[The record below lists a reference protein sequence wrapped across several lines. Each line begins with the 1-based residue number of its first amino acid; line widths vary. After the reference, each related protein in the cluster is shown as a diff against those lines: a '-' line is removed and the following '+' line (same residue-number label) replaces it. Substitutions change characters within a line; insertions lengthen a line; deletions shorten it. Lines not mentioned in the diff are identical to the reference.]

1 MYTYILTEVI
11 ELAIK
16 SEYGEILTSLI
27 KSKGMS
33 QSYFYQHL
41 KIAKPYFYDI
51 VSGKVKPPPA
61 DTQIKIVKFLNLD
74 KKQMISLFDVA
85 AAERNELPLDVML
98 YLKKLENL
106 DEIRFNIDYSEI
118 LGGNV

>member
-1 MYTYILTEVI
+1 MAV
-11 ELAIK
+11 K
-16 SEYGEILTSLI
+16 SEYGKILTSLI

-61 DTQIKIVKFLNLD
+61 ETQI
-74 KKQMISLFDVA
+74 
-85 AAERNELPLDVML
+85 
-98 YLKKLENL
+98 KKLENL

-118 LGGNV
+118 LGGSV

>member
-1 MYTYILTEVI
+1 MAV
-11 ELAIK
+11 K
-16 SEYGEILTSLI
+16 SEYGKILTSLI

-61 DTQIKIVKFLNLD
+61 ETQIKIVRFLKLD

-118 LGGNV
+118 LGGSV